1 MIILINKKVTR
12 EGLPKWIG
20 CELFWQ
26 VVPGSSA
33 CSAYSRLR
41 QTSSPSLL
49 SGLQNME
56 YDINLIGWF

>member
-1 MIILINKKVTR
+1 MIILINKKVTW

-26 VVPGSSA
+26 VVLGSSA
-33 CSAYSRLR
+33 CLVYSRLR
-41 QTSSPSLL
+41 QTSSPSPL
-49 SGLQNME
+49 SGLQNTE